1 MGLEIRVWRDKAG
14 AQLDHLEHPGVPV
27 HQEILG
33 YQRLL
38 NKQQKPQN
46 QKSTNAHT
54 RMRDTCARKK
64 NSDSNDN
71 TRANSALSP

>member
-1 MGLEIRVWRDKAG
+1 MGFRDPEVAWVRERPAKTLQNADKAG

-38 NKQQKPQN
+38 HKQQNRKASEPEF
-46 QKSTNAHT
+46 QKG
-54 RMRDTCARKK
+54 R
-64 NSDSNDN
+64 
-71 TRANSALSP
+71 SPHA